1 MKASVIG
8 PVVRNEP
15 IYEEDRLLIEKWEG
29 MGHDFELQ
37 KFAIVSSL
45 PLCQMYSYLHH
56 HQSEL
61 PMSLS
66 GCALISL
73 HTDMIQS
80 MEQYRICLIGEGQNS
95 CLLVT
100 WH

>member
-1 MKASVIG
+1 MIG

-15 IYEEDRLLIEKWEG
+15 IYEEDRLLIEKWER

-37 KFAIVSSL
+37 KFAVVSGL
-45 PLCQMYSYLHH
+45 PLCEMYLYSHR

-61 PMSLS
+61 PKSML

-73 HTDMIQS
+73 HTDMS
-80 MEQYRICLIGEGQNS
+80 TERYRYRICLIGEGQNS